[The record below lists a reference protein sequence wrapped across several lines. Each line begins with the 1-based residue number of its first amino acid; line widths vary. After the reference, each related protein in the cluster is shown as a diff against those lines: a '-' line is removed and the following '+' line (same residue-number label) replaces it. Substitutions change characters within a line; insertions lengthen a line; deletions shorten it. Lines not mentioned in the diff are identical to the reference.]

1 MKRIQTLHLLCCAA
15 LASAAAAA
23 TPDQTRI
30 DQSKAVIQEFS
41 STLKGELETAMKAGG
56 PINAI
61 QVCNEVAPGIA
72 KDLSEKH
79 AMHVARTSL
88 KPRNPSNAPDAW
100 EADVLKK
107 FEERKAAG
115 EDPDT
120 LSFSAIVEEGS
131 KREFRFMKAIIMP
144 PEAKMPC
151 LKCHGENLDPK
162 VAAKLDALYPHDQA
176 RGYKAGDVRG
186 AFTLRQTMQ

>member
-1 MKRIQTLHLLCCAA
+1 MKRIQALQLLCCVAF
-15 LASAAAAA
+15 ASAAAAEA
-23 TPDQTRI
+23 PDQARI
-30 DQSKAVIQEFS
+30 DQSKAVVQEFFS
-41 STLKGELETAMKAGG
+41 SLKGELETAMKAGG

-79 AMHVARTSL
+79 GMHVARTSL
-88 KPRNPSNAPDAW
+88 KTRNPSNAPDAW
-100 EADVLKK
+100 ETEVLKK

-120 LSFSAIVEEGS
+120 LSFNAIVEQDG

-162 VAAKLDALYPHDQA
+162 VSAKLDALYPHDQA

-186 AFTLRQTMQ
+186 AFTLRQPMQ